1 MTNYHVIT
9 HTHWDREW
17 YFTKEETK
25 VLLHQHILDLFAF
38 LEKNP
43 KAIYVLDGQSVMI
56 DDFLQVAPEYKIEL
70 TKYIQSGNILVGPWY
85 TQTDLMLVR
94 GESIIRN
101 LQIGLKTAEKYTQNP
116 MLVGYA
122 PDTFGHNAQMPQI
135 YKAFGIDSTYFWR
148 GVSKQKVK
156 KANFY
161 WQALDGSTV
170 FAHSLI
176 AGYQGGKYL
185 INNQDNLNTRLKVIC
200 EKYQKYEATTPVLV
214 MNGHD
219 QMPVQTDLF
228 TIMKEYNENNSEDLM
243 VNADFPTYQ
252 KIVETQENLET
263 ISGELYDAEFTR
275 VHKTISSTRMDI
287 KLLNTQ
293 VEDEIYNHLEPLA
306 VIGSTM
312 GIPYPHALIEKALK
326 ILFGVHAHDSIGG
339 CNTDAVNQ
347 AIYQRLLDAKE
358 LVENQIAIT
367 LRQIGL
373 TLKAKGYDAFVVNV
387 LPYTLKNFKT
397 TIELQTESKTFK
409 IEDINGREILQQ
421 LQNQELV
428 DMADIDRQILARRLD
443 VKRYISNVAI
453 EIAEIEGLTI
463 LPLKLK
469 DIAPIQASSNSD
481 LKNLAIENEYYK
493 IDITNGVNI
502 YLKKQDKS
510 IENFIFI
517 ENNGDAGDGYDYS
530 PLKNDWLLSQKDFK
544 FIECIAIH
552 KGKLEESLKLKFAME
567 VPKNEKYRKT
577 RKQNTQQEYIIDIVL
592 KTTTPEIELTIN
604 MVNISEDQ
612 RTRLAIKTTK
622 LVEKVTADI
631 QFGEITRPSINPNL
645 AIWEKANWVEKPVSI
660 EHFESYVS
668 LDSKNTVYAK
678 GLKEYEHIN
687 DTLYFTLM
695 RSFGYMGRSDLINRP
710 GRASGMAIK
719 TPLNQLLNQ
728 EFTFNFWLNYYEE
741 KTPAIKAKKLLTNVL
756 TYQTKEFNRFN
767 LNVPPNTKI
776 AENNLLAGINL
787 ENILITT
794 IKRNDAGEFV
804 LRGVNHQNS
813 KVEINLPSNWCNTD
827 MREKEYFAEKV
838 IMLKPYQI
846 FTLLNKKI

>member
-25 VLLHQHILDLFAF
+25 VLLRQHILDLFAF

-70 TKYIQSGNILVGPWY
+70 TKYIQSGNILVDPWY

-101 LQIGLKTAEKYTQNP
+101 LQIGLKIAEKYTQNP

-122 PDTFGHNAQMPQI
+122 PDTFGHNAQMPQF

-185 INNQDNLNTRLKVIC
+185 INNQDNLNTRLKVIR

-493 IDITNGVNI
+493 IDIT
-502 YLKKQDKS
+502 
-510 IENFIFI
+510 
-517 ENNGDAGDGYDYS
+517 
-530 PLKNDWLLSQKDFK
+530 
-544 FIECIAIH
+544 
-552 KGKLEESLKLKFAME
+552 
-567 VPKNEKYRKT
+567 
-577 RKQNTQQEYIIDIVL
+577 
-592 KTTTPEIELTIN
+592 
-604 MVNISEDQ
+604 
-612 RTRLAIKTTK
+612 TTK

-678 GLKEYEHIN
+678 GLKEYEH
-687 DTLYFTLM
+687 LYFTLM